1 MALDEEFLKDLLA
14 DFLFLQVRSHIYFNN
29 CCLYIFQH
37 KDLYDMLFN
46 IAVQEG
52 VEFRFN
58 ATVIE
63 ADPSSVSVV
72 LESGEV
78 LGADVIVGA
87 DGYDNLLRQV
97 VTDSDGMEEGLDDRH
112 VILTWGVAN
121 EQESDASRC
130 RSETIT
136 WHQGGALRLLLG
148 FCWYLIVI

>member
-1 MALDEEFLKDLLA
+1 
-14 DFLFLQVRSHIYFNN
+14 
-29 CCLYIFQH
+29 
-37 KDLYDMLFN
+37 MLFN

-112 VILTWGVAN
+112 VILT
-121 EQESDASRC
+121 
-130 RSETIT
+130 
-136 WHQGGALRLLLG
+136 
-148 FCWYLIVI
+148 